1 MGVFVIWS
9 GILVAA
15 VVLSQALNVLSYRI
29 LKARILGKRTW
40 DLNICCGKTD
50 GGGVNADI
58 VPRAGVPSFALIDSI
73 YRLPFEDRTFQTVL
87 CSHTMEHV
95 EDPDAFFRELARVGD
110 QVTIVLPPLW
120 DLAGVL
126 NVFEHRWIFLSFR
139 KEHHRLPA
147 RVRLP
152 LFRTVQ
158 RLFGQRIH
166 A

>member
-1 MGVFVIWS
+1 MVTWS
-9 GILVAA
+9 GIIIGV
-15 VVLSQALNVLSYRI
+15 VVLTQALNFLSYRV
-29 LKARILGKRTW
+29 LKGRILRKQIW

-58 VPRAGVPSFALIDSI
+58 VAHADVPRLVLIDSI
-73 YRLPFEDRTFQTVL
+73 YELPFEDNTFKTVL
-87 CSHTMEHV
+87 CSHTMEHI
-95 EDPDAFFRELARVGD
+95 EDPDAFFRELNRVGD

-120 DLAGVL
+120 DLAGIL

-152 LFRTVQ
+152 FFRTVQ
-158 RLFGQRIH
+158 RLLGQRIH